1 MRISLGYPDPAS
13 ERRVLLHGDRREL
26 MQETPAVLGAAQVLA
41 LQREAR
47 AVHVSPLLLDYVQG
61 LVGRSRAELSLGLS
75 PRAAQGLLRAAQAW
89 ALIDGERAVL
99 PEHVQVV
106 FPAIAAH
113 RLEARDGEPGER
125 GSEIALEILRAVP
138 VPV

>member
-1 MRISLGYPDPAS
+1 LGYPDPLS

-26 MQETPAVLGAAQVLA
+26 LQDTPVVLGPREVQA

-47 AVHVSPLLLDYVQG
+47 AVHVSGLMLDYVQA
-61 LVGRSRAELSLGLS
+61 LVARSRADLSLGLS
-75 PRAAQGLLRAAQAW
+75 PRAGQGLLRAAQAW
-89 ALIDGERAVL
+89 ALIDDERAVL
-99 PEHVQVV
+99 PEHVQTV

-113 RLEARDGEPGER
+113 RLEALDGERGER
-125 GSEIALEILRAVP
+125 GSEIAHEILRAVP